1 MAASLVCITK
11 VCGDRSCHC
20 YRGRKHV
27 AYRLT
32 YKIRGQRSCA
42 VHVPLDLLEEV
53 RSWVEEHRRL
63 KRLLQEISQL
73 TLALVRGHAQAQKR
87 RRGRVLKI
95 GALSVRTIRH
105 FFPEFNAWMDAIP
118 DPRFQPF
125 VVYHKRFLL
134 WWGLSLFLCK
144 LGSRRQLDCE
154 LDAHVPRSWTTSIAW
169 RARSNRR
176 DRCTRP

>member
-1 MAASLVCITK
+1 MRVPRHPTLIRSQLNSRLRKLATRRPAVAASLIRITK

-32 YKIRGQRSCA
+32 YNVRGKSRA
-42 VHVPLDLLEEV
+42 VHVPFDLLEEV

-87 RRGRVLKI
+87 RRGR
-95 GALSVRTIRH
+95 S
-105 FFPEFNAWMDAIP
+105 
-118 DPRFQPF
+118 
-125 VVYHKRFLL
+125 
-134 WWGLSLFLCK
+134 
-144 LGSRRQLDCE
+144 
-154 LDAHVPRSWTTSIAW
+154 
-169 RARSNRR
+169 
-176 DRCTRP
+176 

>member
-1 MAASLVCITK
+1 MAFSGHFLGQVYITQELPPLLPWRCVMRIPRHPTLIRAQLNSRLRKLATRRPAVAASLVCITK

-27 AYRLT
+27 AYRLA
-32 YKIRGQRSCA
+32 YKVHGQKSRA

-87 RRGRVLKI
+87 RRGR
-95 GALSVRTIRH
+95 S
-105 FFPEFNAWMDAIP
+105 
-118 DPRFQPF
+118 
-125 VVYHKRFLL
+125 
-134 WWGLSLFLCK
+134 
-144 LGSRRQLDCE
+144 
-154 LDAHVPRSWTTSIAW
+154 
-169 RARSNRR
+169 
-176 DRCTRP
+176 